1 MAYETGLTRWSP
13 KVTPSLRSGTI
24 ARPMRGVRHWL
35 LAASLC
41 VAPAMAAVT
50 DTDLEGLCAYV
61 AGRFH
66 EAAVGLKQSIRERS
80 QSGGETQ
87 AGESVPRVSAERARS
102 SSTSGT

>member
-1 MAYETGLTRWSP
+1 
-13 KVTPSLRSGTI
+13 
-24 ARPMRGVRHWL
+24 MRGVRHWL

-61 AGRFH
+61 AGCFH

-87 AGESVPRVSAERARS
+87 AGESVPRCPPSGPEAARQAEHE
-102 SSTSGT
+102 TSGIRREVASPVIKGWMEEEMPLK